1 VKFFRYHLVDV
12 VLSALH
18 RGLVIPDRRSLVLLV
33 LSLLAAAPVEA
44 LDATRTLAQHG
55 HTAWRVKDGFFNGA
69 PNTAAQTKDGY
80 LWIGTESGL
89 LQFDGVRFSPLA
101 ATVGKLPSSAVI
113 SLLAARDGGL
123 LIGTASGLARLQGN
137 HLETVGADP
146 ARINEI
152 VEDRDGK
159 VWVARSRIRSGPLCS
174 VEGLDLRCY
183 GRPDGLGFDHATAL
197 TADSLGRV
205 WVGSGSKLSQFQ
217 PGAST
222 TFSPPG
228 METPDALLGIGA
240 TAAAPD
246 GTIWAGFASAAPG
259 QELQQFRNG
268 QWVPFALPSPGGDRP
283 RIVSMMFDRGQA
295 LWIGTVAQGI
305 YRIAAGKIEH
315 FSTADG
321 LSGDNIG
328 DFFEDREGSIWVL
341 TTQGLDRFRNLAVA
355 NFLKRDGRTQDYV
368 GSVLAGRNGTVW
380 VSGPNGLESLREGR
394 WTSIKKSDG
403 LPGRVVTSLFQ
414 DQSDRLWVGVDGGLF
429 LYEKSRFVPIRKAD
443 GSPVGTV
450 TGLAQGPGTTVVAAV
465 IGKPN
470 RLISIREDHVA
481 EDVAVLDRPTR
492 LTSAPDGWVWLS
504 SSKGFMRYRN
514 GTLEIG
520 AEYPADLLK
529 NAASIKISDL
539 LALPDGTKF
548 FATSAG
554 LFAMR
559 GEAARMPSRVTLPCS
574 DIYAA
579 IQDAS
584 DGLWLYTECGLLGV
598 SANEMK
604 RWWKSPGTLV
614 EVRQLGASDGVLP
627 TSTSFQPPAAR
638 DPQGRLWFA
647 SATGLQMVD
656 PTRLARNEIPPP
668 VHIETVTADRVVYAP
683 SDGLRLPV
691 RTNDLEIDYTALSLV
706 LPERVRFR
714 YRLEGHDTAWQE
726 PGGRRQAFY
735 NGLSPGN
742 YRFRV
747 VASNN
752 DGVWNEEGAT
762 LSFSIPAAWYQ
773 TAWFKLLCAV
783 LAAGLAWS
791 IYRVRVNQIGKAIS
805 ARFEERMAERMRIGR
820 ELHDTMLQGFQGLI
834 ISLEGIRKRSSDAT
848 TQRDLGDA
856 LDRADVMVAEGRDRI
871 HDLRPP
877 GNSPEALPTALAQVI
892 EQLQAV
898 GNDARFKF
906 RVIGAPVP
914 LQPAVGDQLLLICRE
929 ALWNA
934 QRHAAAHNIELVV
947 RYDARAL
954 SLHVAD
960 DGRGLPTTQ
969 TEREDSSPHF
979 GIASMRERAQLIGA
993 RFDIGTAAGGGTVVH
1008 LNMSGRCAYAIS
1020 RPKWWHRQEATPDPP
1035 QAQAGGTPLDRDDSE
1050 SARKANP

>member
-1 VKFFRYHLVDV
+1 MKFFRYHFVDV
-12 VLSALH
+12 ALSALH

-33 LSLLAAAPVEA
+33 LSLLAAVPVEA
-44 LDATRTLAQHG
+44 LDATRTLAQQG
-55 HTAWRVKDGFFNGA
+55 HTAWRVKDGFFNGP

-89 LQFDGVRFSPLA
+89 FRFDGARFTPLA
-101 ATVGKLPSSAVI
+101 ATAGKLPSSAVI
-113 SLLAARDGGL
+113 SLLAARDGSL
-123 LIGTASGLARLQGN
+123 LIGTTAGLARLEGN
-137 HLETVGADP
+137 RLETVGPDP

-159 VWVARSRIRSGPLCS
+159 AWVARSRVRAGPLCS
-174 VEGLDLRCY
+174 VEGKDLRCY
-183 GRPDGLGFDHATAL
+183 GKPDRLGFDHATAL
-197 TADSLGRV
+197 TADALGRV

-246 GTIWAGFASAAPG
+246 GTIWAGFASAGPG
-259 QELQQFRNG
+259 QELQQLVDG
-268 QWVPFALPSPGGDRP
+268 KWTPLALPAAAGARP
-283 RIVSMMFDRGQA
+283 RIVSMMFDRDQA
-295 LWIGTVAQGI
+295 LWIGTVGQGV
-305 YRIAAGKIEH
+305 YRIAAGKVEH
-315 FSTADG
+315 FSAADG
-321 LSGDNIG
+321 LSGDSIG

-341 TTQGLDRFRNLAVA
+341 TTQGLDRFRNLPVA
-355 NFLKRDGRTQDYV
+355 NFLKRDGRTQDYA

-380 VSGPNGLESLREGR
+380 VGGPSGLESLRDGR
-394 WTSIKKSDG
+394 WTSIKQSDG
-403 LPGRVVTSLFQ
+403 LPGRLVTSLFE

-429 LYEKSRFVPIRKAD
+429 IYENDRFTPIRKAD

-450 TGLAQGPGTTVVAAV
+450 TGLAQGPGRTIIVAV
-465 IGKPN
+465 IGMPN
-470 RLISIREDHVA
+470 RLISIREDRVA
-481 EDVAVLDRPTR
+481 EDVAVLDRATR

-514 GTLEIG
+514 GTLEVG
-520 AEYPADLLK
+520 AEYPAELHK
-529 NAASIKISDL
+529 NATSIKIADL
-539 LALPDGTKF
+539 LVLADGERF

-554 LFAMR
+554 LFALR
-559 GEAARMPSRVTLPCS
+559 GEAARVPSRVVLPCTET
-574 DIYAA
+574 YAV

-598 SANEMK
+598 SASEMR
-604 RWWKSPGTLV
+604 RWWKSPGTPV
-614 EVRQLGASDGVLP
+614 EARQLSASDGALP
-627 TSTSFQPPAAR
+627 TNSSFHPAASR

-647 SATGLQMVD
+647 SATGLQMID
-656 PTRLARNEIPPP
+656 PSRLARNEIAPP
-668 VHIETVTADRVVYAP
+668 VHIETVTADRMIYTPVE
-683 SDGLRLPV
+683 GLRLPV

-706 LPERVRFR
+706 MPERVRFR
-714 YRLEGHDTAWQE
+714 YRLDGHDSAWQE

-747 VASNN
+747 MASNN
-752 DGVWNEEGAT
+752 DGVWNEEGAA
-762 LSFSIPAAWYQ
+762 LNFSIPPAWYQ

-783 LAAGLAWS
+783 ATVGLAWS

-805 ARFEERMAERMRIGR
+805 ARFEERMAERTRIAR
-820 ELHDTMLQGFQGLI
+820 ELHDTLLQGFQGLI
-834 ISLEGIRKRSSDAT
+834 ISLEGIRMRSSDAT
-848 TQRDLGDA
+848 TQRDLGHA

-871 HDLRPP
+871 HDLRPF

-898 GNDARFKF
+898 GNDARFQF

-914 LQPAVGDQLLLICRE
+914 LQPTVGDQLLLIGRE

-934 QRHAAAHNIELVV
+934 QRHAAARNIELVL
-947 RYDARAL
+947 RYEVRAL

-960 DGRGLPTTQ
+960 DGRGLPTAQ
-969 TEREDSSPHF
+969 AEREDSSPHF
-979 GIASMRERAQLIGA
+979 GIESMRERAQLIGA
-993 RFDIGTAAGGGTVVH
+993 RFDIGASAGGGTVVH
-1008 LNMSGRCAYAIS
+1008 LNMLGRRAYAIS

-1035 QAQAGGTPLDRDDSE
+1035 QAQTDGTPLDRDDSE